1 MTNKKR
7 NKLEVV
13 VGDLFESDAQ
23 TWVNTVNTV
32 GVMGKGVA
40 REFRKRFPEMYR
52 DYSQRCERGE
62 VKLGRPYL
70 YTQLLGPQIINFP
83 TKGHWRAVSRLR
95 DIVDGLE
102 YLKDH
107 YRDWGVTSL
116 AVPPLGCGN
125 GGLEWTVVGPTL
137 YQHLAELEIPV
148 ELYAPHG
155 TPHVELQ
162 PKFLQRTLSS
172 EGSSDISDASETT
185 RLQPSWVAAVAA
197 LSMIERN
204 PHGWPVGKIGFQKLM
219 YFANAGGLPIGLQF
233 EKGTYGPYA
242 RDLSKIMSVLV
253 NNDLVRQVPSGR
265 MVVHRP
271 GPSYKHAVKAFRPQ
285 LEEWRTR
292 IERVADLFGR
302 FRDTRSTELAA
313 TVHFAASELAAGQE
327 GTPSEQDVLDYVM
340 QWKQNK
346 KPPFEPREI
355 AKMARSLA
363 MLGWLELQ
371 QSEGVPVDDEEL
383 VGV

>member
-1 MTNKKR
+1 M
-7 NKLEVV
+7 
-13 VGDLFESDAQ
+13 
-23 TWVNTVNTV
+23 
-32 GVMGKGVA
+32 
-40 REFRKRFPEMYR
+40 
-52 DYSQRCERGE
+52 
-62 VKLGRPYL
+62 
-70 YTQLLGPQIINFP
+70 
-83 TKGHWRAVSRLR
+83 
-95 DIVDGLE
+95 DGLE

-219 YFANAGGLPIGLQF
+219 YFANAGGLPFGLQF